1 MNGCD
6 EAEYRV
12 TVVVNHT
19 YRISA
24 TSEKEAEN
32 KALYD
37 MQHGIL
43 APAVWPVR
51 FETTV
56 IEPMP
61 IEANKGIRELRK

>member
-1 MNGCD
+1 LNGCD

-12 TVVVNHT
+12 TVHVANT
-19 YRISA
+19 YRITA
-24 TSEKEAEN
+24 GSEKEAEN
-32 KALYD
+32 EALAIW
-37 MQHGIL
+37 QQGVK

-61 IEANKGIRELRK
+61 IEANKGS